1 MENVRMKKRDGS
13 PTGIDG
19 PDAAPRAGI
28 SRRRAPIAA
37 DRAME
42 RHLRSL
48 SRRPGDAKILSR
60 MPDAVVSFDREWRY
74 VFMNRQAELNHRS
87 SAVEFLG
94 HVVWEKFPEGKELES
109 YQRYLTAMASQQEAV
124 YEEYVPM
131 IGRWFEQRL
140 FPTPDGLTVIARDIT
155 DWREVQRERSELVS
169 ALAQLHAQRPDEDHE
184 LREVRGPQPLRTIT
198 TFVPRAGARAVLLRR
213 MRESASLFA
222 AVGDARAL
230 SVEVQASSDPA
241 GPIVITALWRSAA
254 DYARWQQHRQ
264 RADVLADLSELI
276 EEMRVEKYEV
286 VRRAMRNELG

>member
-1 MENVRMKKRDGS
+1 MKKRDGS

-28 SRRRAPIAA
+28 SRRREPIAA
-37 DRAME
+37 DRAIA

-74 VFMNRQAELNHRS
+74 VFMNRQAELNHNS
-87 SAVEFLG
+87 TAAEFLG

-109 YQRYLTAMASQQEAV
+109 YQRYLTAMERQEEAV

-155 DWREVQRERSELVS
+155 DWREVRRERSELVS
-169 ALAQLHAQRPDEDHE
+169 ALAQLHAERPDEDRA
-184 LREVRGPQPLRTIT
+184 LPDVQGAAPLRTFT

-213 MRESASLFA
+213 MRESAAVFA
-222 AVGDARAL
+222 AVGDGRAL
-230 SVEVQASSDPA
+230 SVEVQASSDPD
-241 GPIVITALWRSAA
+241 GPIVITALWRSAD
-254 DYARWQQHRQ
+254 DYARWQLHPQ
-264 RADVLADLSELI
+264 RTAVLADLAELI
-276 EEMRVEKYEV
+276 EEIRIERYEV
-286 VRRAMRNELG
+286 VRRATRTDRG